1 MPGCPECKGSM
12 RYNNV
17 ERKYVCRGCGVAMTM
32 DEIWVL
38 KDKKNKRPDDDS
50 HKDDYLQWWLSDKK

>member
-38 KDKKNKRPDDDS
+38 KDKKNKR
-50 HKDDYLQWWLSDKK
+50 